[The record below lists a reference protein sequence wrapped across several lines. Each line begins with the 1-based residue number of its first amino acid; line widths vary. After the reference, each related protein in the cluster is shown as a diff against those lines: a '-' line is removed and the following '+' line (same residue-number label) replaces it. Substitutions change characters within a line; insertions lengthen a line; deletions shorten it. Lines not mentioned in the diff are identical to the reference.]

1 MKPYE
6 LVLVIKAS
14 LWADEKTEL
23 LSTVE
28 DIIGKDTIKAK
39 DDIWVIKTAYSL
51 QGKKEN
57 THMHLVSYYIHTDP
71 VAINNFTKQFTFV
84 KGLLRHFFYAMK
96 ANEEFVTYADMQKKV
111 EKILSDKEEKTP
123 SKK

>member
-1 MKPYE
+1 M
-6 LVLVIKAS
+6 LVTSHI
-14 LWADEKTEL
+14 
-23 LSTVE
+23 
-28 DIIGKDTIKAK
+28 
-39 DDIWVIKTAYSL
+39 L
-51 QGKKEN
+51 Q
-57 THMHLVSYYIHTDP
+57 HSCL
-71 VAINNFTKQFTFV
+71 FV